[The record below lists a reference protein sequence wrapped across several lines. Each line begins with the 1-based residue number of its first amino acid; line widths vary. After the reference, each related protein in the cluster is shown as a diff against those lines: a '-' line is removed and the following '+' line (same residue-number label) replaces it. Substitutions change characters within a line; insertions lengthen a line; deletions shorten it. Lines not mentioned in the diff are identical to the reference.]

1 MEKIVLHGVG
11 RVEKPKEEMHIVPR
25 LVFSK
30 DKVHFRSVGWT
41 DVPVLVSPLSED
53 SELAIVECLVK
64 ELRNNFGARISTNL
78 ITGRGGV
85 MVGREW
91 EYLMVGGSN
100 T

>member
-1 MEKIVLHGVG
+1 M
-11 RVEKPKEEMHIVPR
+11 
-25 LVFSK
+25 
-30 DKVHFRSVGWT
+30 
-41 DVPVLVSPLSED
+41 PVLVSPLSED

-100 T
+100 M